1 MNPLDFRQRLRV
13 PGRFLGGPGQV
24 DASRCSSTFD
34 PDFTLLLGG
43 YSVAA
48 SARAG
53 VLARR
58 FCRDGRHPKRGLG
71 LMEQGASFRRPG
83 TATHFFGPTFIGSF
97 SAFAASLR
105 AA

>member
-1 MNPLDFRQRLRV
+1 VVLATGRQIDEGFDRPLGDRLGHGVRSCERWHRRREV
-13 PGRFLGGPGQV
+13 WRRAVHRERP
-24 DASRCSSTFD
+24 
-34 PDFTLLLGG
+34 
-43 YSVAA
+43 
-48 SARAG
+48 RAG

-58 FCRDGRHPKRGLG
+58 SYATAWHPKRGLG